1 MLRTFFLLLIA
12 FPIVAKSRQNNIA
25 STTIVTGQVMDA
37 VTKLPIPN
45 VTVEFVTG
53 KRTQTNIDGKYALNA
68 KGNFTSIGF
77 SCVGYKPSQAVI
89 LPGKTQNV
97 NVLLSS
103 NDTQL
108 EEISIKAGKR
118 PRYKNKD
125 NPAVALIQQV
135 IDQKESNRMLN
146 TDYLQYNQYERI
158 NFSAFDLSPKLL
170 KSKMFS
176 KYKFLL
182 DTDMV
187 IGDSV
192 KTALPVYMSE
202 KYAQI
207 YARKNP
213 EKIINILKAHQEVDY
228 SSFIDIKALDIY
240 LNRLY
245 GNPDIYQNN
254 LFILTHEFLS
264 PIADHAQE
272 FYKFFITDTINRN
285 NEKLVEI
292 SFTPRNLGDF
302 LFEGKLY
309 ITMDGRYAV
318 KSDHLEINKHINI
331 NFVRRMDIRQEFQQN
346 VDGRFYLTKNN
357 IQSDF
362 GLEKDK
368 GTKIFGERTIFYTNY
383 RLQSPMPA
391 KFYEGMENQINLDP
405 VDSKNA
411 AIKKYRTDTISIA
424 QTKIYRHIDSLQSM
438 PSFKRALWT
447 AKFLAIGYA
456 DLGGVILGPSGSF
469 YSFNTL
475 EGSRFS
481 IGGRTT
487 STLSQSVYMQGYAA
501 YGIKDEKWKYYL
513 SGMYSFNKISPWGY
527 PVNYL
532 KISYQYDSD
541 IPGQNFLVDKFQ
553 SVLGSLTR
561 GRNDLWQY
569 NRIGIISYNRDL
581 ENHFSYSAGLKIWDL
596 QPADQL
602 LFKTANDTKIDHLQT
617 TEIELTLRYAPNE
630 KIFNG
635 AERRH
640 TIPSKHPIFTVQSS
654 YGIKGVLGGTSN
666 YLNVSSNIYK
676 RFYLSQLG
684 YSDITLLGGIVRGK
698 VSFPYLSILPS
709 NQTYLYDPN
718 AYNNMN
724 FLEFVTD
731 HYIGI
736 NGTHA
741 FEGFLL
747 NKFPL
752 LKHLKLREYLSFKL
766 LYGGIREENNPA
778 RQANLFRFPVNS
790 QGRQLTYAL
799 GNAPYTEVGIGIGN
813 IFKLIRIDAIRRFN
827 YLDHPG
833 TAPYGL
839 RFTIGTSL

>member
-1 MLRTFFLLLIA
+1 M
-12 FPIVAKSRQNNIA
+12 PIVAKSRQNNTGL
-25 STTIVTGQVMDA
+25 TTNVTGQVIDA

-45 VTVEFVTG
+45 VTVQFSTE
-53 KRTQTNIDGKYALNA
+53 KLTQTNVEGKYALKA
-68 KGNFTSIGF
+68 LGDFTLIKF
-77 SCVGYKPSQAVI
+77 SYVGYKPSQVII
-89 LPGKTQNV
+89 LPGKTQRI
-97 NVLLSS
+97 NVLLSA

-108 EEISIKAGKR
+108 EEIAIKAEKR
-118 PRYKNKD
+118 PRYKNKA

-135 IDQKESNRMLN
+135 IDHKESNRMLN

-158 NFSAFDLSPKLL
+158 NFSAFDLPPKVL

-176 KYKFLL
+176 KYRFLL
-182 DTDMV
+182 DTGMV

-202 KYAQI
+202 KYADI
-207 YARKNP
+207 YSRKNP
-213 EKIINILKAHQEVDY
+213 AKIINILRAHQEVDY
-228 SSFIDIKALDIY
+228 SSLIDIQALDIY

-254 LFILTHEFLS
+254 LFILTHQFLS
-264 PIADHAQE
+264 PIADHAQD
-272 FYKFFITDTINRN
+272 FYKFFITDTISYNS
-285 NEKLVEI
+285 EKLVEI

-309 ITMDGRYAV
+309 VTTDGRYAV

-346 VDGRFYLTKNN
+346 KDGRFYLTKNN

-362 GLEKDK
+362 GLEKDQ

-383 RLQSPMPA
+383 KLQNQMPA
-391 KFYEGMENQINLDP
+391 RFYEGRDNQINLDP
-405 VDSKNA
+405 LESKNA
-411 AIKKYRTDTISIA
+411 TLKKYRTDTITVA
-424 QTKIYRHIDSLQSM
+424 QTKVYNHIDSLQSM
-438 PSFKRALWT
+438 PSFKRTVWT
-447 AKFLAIGYA
+447 AKFLALGYA
-456 DLGGVILGPSGSF
+456 DFGGVTLGPSGSF

-475 EGSRFS
+475 EGSRFN
-481 IGGRTT
+481 IGGKTT
-487 STLSQSVYMQGYAA
+487 PKFSQDVYLQGYVA
-501 YGIKDEKWKYYL
+501 YGEKDEKLKYYL
-513 SGMYSFNKISPWGY
+513 SGMYSFNKNSPWGY

-553 SVLGSLTR
+553 SILGSFTR

-569 NRIGIISYNRDL
+569 NRIARINYNRDL
-581 ENHFSYSAGLKIWDL
+581 DNHFSYSAGLKMWIQ

-602 LFKTANDTKIDHLQT
+602 KFITATPNQINLIRT

-630 KIFNG
+630 KIFKG
-635 AERRH
+635 IERRH
-640 TIPSKHPIFTVQSS
+640 TIPSKYPIFTMQAS
-654 YGIKGVLGGTSN
+654 YGMKGIAGGMSN
-666 YLNVSSNIYK
+666 YLNLSGNIYK

-684 YSDITLLGGIVRGK
+684 YSDITLLTGIVQGK

-731 HYIGI
+731 HYVGI

-747 NKFPL
+747 NKVPL

-766 LYGGIREENNPA
+766 LYGGIREENNPEK
-778 RQANLFRFPVNS
+778 QVNLFRFPVNP
-790 QGRQLTYAL
+790 QGRQLTYSL
-799 GNAPYTEVGIGIGN
+799 GKAPYTELGVGIGN
-813 IFKLIRIDAIRRFN
+813 IFKLIRVDAIRRFN